1 VHMYAGN
8 MSVFKVCETG
18 RLNLVLE
25 GLGW

>member
-1 VHMYAGN
+1 MYAGN